1 MLIMFSLSLSFET
14 LPLSSLHLA
23 LLSGPVCY
31 ALHKS
36 GKHTLTPEYTA
47 AGGLCRVYICAG
59 VGGEY
64 YNILLKMHSNK
75 SKK

>member
-1 MLIMFSLSLSFET
+1 MFSLSLSIET

-36 GKHTLTPEYTA
+36 GKHALTPGYTTA
-47 AGGLCRVYICAG
+47 DGLCYGDICAG
-59 VGGEY
+59 MERVLEY
-64 YNILLKMHSNK
+64 VT
-75 SKK
+75 